1 MNQEMKKIMYHFSR
15 SSGFTLIEIVL
26 VIALIG
32 LTSTLL
38 ISLVDPAQQF
48 RKSHDAQR
56 KADLRQLQ
64 AVVELY
70 RADQGQYPT
79 TLPCNGSLTSGTVTY
94 LRKIPCDPKNTLQF
108 VYRYTSPAPNN
119 TYTLTAC
126 LENVRDP
133 QRDLPPAFP
142 AGNNALICTGGTTNW
157 SYTLTNP

>member
-1 MNQEMKKIMYHFSR
+1 M
-15 SSGFTLIEIVL
+15 
-26 VIALIG
+26 IALIG

-38 ISLVDPAQQF
+38 ITLVDPVQQF
-48 RKSHDAQR
+48 KKANDAQR

-64 AVVELY
+64 AVFELY
-70 RADQGQYPT
+70 RADQGTYPAV
-79 TLPCNGSLTSGTVTY
+79 LPACGAALSAAGTTY
-94 LRKIPCDPKNTLQF
+94 LRKVPCDPKNTGQF
-108 VYRYTSPAPNN
+108 RYQYTGAAN

-157 SYTLTNP
+157 SYTLNNP